1 MEKFNKDLNDL
12 LKKIKGSNTSV
23 FIKLKYNN
31 LISRIIQLKN
41 NQKKLKKEPNGY
53 KIFKKYDVLKVGD
66 VNKLIVPVSHD

>member
-41 NQKKLKKEPNGY
+41 NQKKIKKRT
-53 KIFKKYDVLKVGD
+53 KWL
-66 VNKLIVPVSHD
+66 